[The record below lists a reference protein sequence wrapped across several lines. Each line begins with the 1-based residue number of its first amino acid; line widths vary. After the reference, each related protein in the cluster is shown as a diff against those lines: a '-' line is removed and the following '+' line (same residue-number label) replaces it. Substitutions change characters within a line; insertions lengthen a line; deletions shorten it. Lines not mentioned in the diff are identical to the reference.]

1 MNAYINHEKRFAF
14 LEARSVE
21 EASNAL
27 AFDGLPFR
35 GELLKASGQVMY
47 GWPLAG
53 SQYQRI
59 PLLSFATLSGIVEGL
74 AHSSIELWVETGLQ
88 GCMSA

>member
-1 MNAYINHEKRFAF
+1 MASVGAVTSHLPGQPIMNAYINHEKRFAF

-59 PLLSFATLSGIVEGL
+59 PLLSFALFQ
-74 AHSSIELWVETGLQ
+74 A
-88 GCMSA
+88 